1 MPQSSEACTTHH
13 DHNTLQSHCC
23 GVWRPAWRKSISSF
37 QRYISYSP
45 VTSIMSEADVTDHN
59 GLIHLLCINR
69 LARAN
74 ILDRIFVSSPCY
86 SNLRVVKAVVRSD
99 HKAIVAHQESVP
111 RSAPKT
117 VVRKSFRKRTS
128 AQNTLFLQATT
139 PCHNGC

>member
-1 MPQSSEACTTHH
+1 VEEIDQQFATAHIVLAGDFH
-13 DHNTLQSHCC
+13 Q
-23 GVWRPAWRKSISSF
+23 
-37 QRYISYSP
+37 
-45 VTSIMSEADVTDHN
+45 MSEADVTDHT
-59 GLIHLLCINR
+59 GLTSIVYQPTR
-69 LARAN
+69 GAN
-74 ILDRIFVSSPCY
+74 ILDRIFISSPCY